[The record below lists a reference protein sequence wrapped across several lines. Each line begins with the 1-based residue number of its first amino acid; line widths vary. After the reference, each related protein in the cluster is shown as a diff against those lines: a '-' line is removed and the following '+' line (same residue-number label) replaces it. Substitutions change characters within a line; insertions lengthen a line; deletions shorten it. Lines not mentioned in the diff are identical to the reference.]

1 MNKRIST
8 LFAASLLLSSV
19 FGSVWAEQL
28 KIGVQA
34 KKVESG
40 QTYHLVMTKGSDQY
54 AYGFNGYSEEN
65 NLISSTYA
73 KVAATTD
80 ANVDPEVY
88 LWEVTEVSL
97 KDVTGKDQYAY
108 ELKNVKTKQVL
119 RFSSSFMTELS
130 TTQTALDNSTTKVV
144 FGNYLKYDSESEG
157 ATFDH
162 NQWLYVAADMMQN
175 PTSYVPLDMNGNM
188 LQPSTTGTGYVFN
201 LYKAAEEEVYDTELN
216 KLYNSAGF
224 NLKLDDKYKDIENIF
239 DDSRIKAIHVS
250 PAVTV
255 EDGYSFPEG
264 TYFAVSTPAGNYADA
279 DDQLAYLM
287 DCEFIVV
294 DPSLANNVSDSADEQ
309 KEGRGFM
316 FTTATGRELNKYTVT
331 NKDDIDP
338 TKQAG
343 NSEISVYNA
352 CFKVQKTATASGKY
366 SIGLPN
372 FRYEASAGTYAEK
385 SNLILNIAEKKYG
398 SETYLTT
405 QTGTTAYIF
414 TFVESNAV
422 EATEFLN
429 ADGAAIYNIQFVS
442 GEDDDKDELNKYL
455 YAPAYAKKLYAK
467 GAVLTDTNMPEFQF
481 VITNVSG
488 NNITFTNR
496 ANNNVKFTAKLF
508 TEENGAYSL
517 AIASNSQEV
526 NKFDVLNV
534 KENGD
539 VECPAKN
546 VNLDLKW
553 VKLTTP
559 ESTDKFNGT
568 WNVAD
573 ESKVTISFA
582 RDNTPTSNKLYPV
595 IEGTAFKAPTND
607 IADAAQ
613 WQLVKSEDPEYLTRT
628 YAYLVGEGDDAEIKY
643 MSKGDTT
650 AYYTYNVQLIE
661 DGEAVDKYLKNGSAT
676 LVTGNSKPTEYVIK
690 DNVDGSVA
698 IVAKYASNEALA
710 FAAWNDEENDL
721 DELMKDSNKQLTLS
735 KFNTEL
741 THANYIKTYLLSE
754 APEVSW
760 PGEEGH
766 VSIQSELGNY
776 ISMNEDHDGIVV
788 NNEEEVYYLNVT
800 DKDAV
805 VPSFYI
811 SKGVGTADRMFLFN
825 PADSVNY
832 YVAAGQYDREYEWAK
847 GMTKAI
853 FKAGQLNETSDTLT
867 TEIKGKVAK
876 VAMKADNAGTQA
888 GLNFFK
894 FQIVETADGDG
905 YYYIRQKNV
914 GDKRYLANWSD
925 KLTWESREKA
935 TLFHLEGVDAPT
947 ANEGVT
953 ATEVKVVAYDG
964 AINIKNAAGKNV
976 VVSTILG
983 QIVANEVLTS
993 DNATISVPAG
1003 IAIVSVDGEEAVK
1016 VSVR

>member
-1 MNKRIST
+1 MNKKVST
-8 LFAASLLLSSV
+8 LLTCGLILGGSLLSSSAFAEILKLGEKVTEIPDGGGYYYMV
-19 FGSVWAEQL
+19 FGGDRAYGIDGVSKETNTINDGFANEDEDLNLQGYIWKVVGTSQFGEYSYTFENAL
-28 KIGVQA
+28 TGDVLRYDATGKIVLDRN
-34 KKVESG
+34 VES
-40 QTYHLVMTKGSDQY
+40 SD
-54 AYGFNGYSEEN
+54 A
-65 NLISSTYA
+65 STSFKFDA
-73 KVAATTD
+73 E
-80 ANVDPEVY
+80 ANV
-88 LWEVTEVSL
+88 
-97 KDVTGKDQYAY
+97 
-108 ELKNVKTKQVL
+108 
-119 RFSSSFMTELS
+119 
-130 TTQTALDNSTTKVV
+130 
-144 FGNYLKYDSESEG
+144 YDGSG
-157 ATFDH
+157 
-162 NQWLYVAADMMQN
+162 QWLYPNSDAITNDEN
-175 PTSYVPLDMNGNM
+175 TTSYGEG
-188 LQPSTTGTGYVFN
+188 TTKDELALVGYQTSGAKVGLV
-201 LYKAAEEEVYDTELN
+201 LYKALDVEVGDTELN
-216 KLYNSAGF
+216 SLYNSAGF
-224 NLKLDDKYKDIENIF
+224 NLKLDDKYSDVENIF
-239 DDSRIKAIHVS
+239 DNSKIKAIDVDGV
-250 PAVTV
+250 AV
-255 EDGYSFPEG
+255 EDGYSFPAG
-264 TYFAVSTPAGNYADA
+264 TYFAVSTPAGSYADA
-279 DDQLAYLM
+279 DDKLAYLM

-294 DPSLANNVSDSADEQ
+294 DPRNNISDSADEQ
-309 KEGRGFM
+309 KAGRGFL
-316 FTTATGRELNKYTVT
+316 FTTATGRQLNKYTVT
-331 NKDDIDP
+331 NKDDIDE

-343 NSEISVYNA
+343 SSEISVYNA
-352 CFKVQKTATASGKY
+352 CFKVQKTATSSGKY
-366 SIGLPN
+366 SIGLPK
-372 FRYEASAGTYAEK
+372 FRYEASAGTYDEK
-385 SNLILNIAEKKYG
+385 SDLILNIAEKKYG
-398 SETYLTT
+398 SNTYLTT

-422 EATEFLN
+422 DATEFLN

-442 GEDDDKDELNKYL
+442 GQDDDTDELNKYL
-455 YAPAYAKKLYAK
+455 YAPAYYQTGEVNLYAK
-467 GAVLTDTNMPEFQF
+467 GAALTDTNMPEFQF

-488 NNITFTNR
+488 NDITFTSR
-496 ANNNVKFTAKLF
+496 ANNKTSFTAKLF
-508 TEENGAYSL
+508 KEEGGAYSL
-517 AIASNSQEV
+517 AIADNSAHK
-526 NKFDVLNV
+526 KFDVLNIDEDGNV
-534 KENGD
+534 D
-539 VECPAKN
+539 VVATNSPTNSPELN
-546 VNLDLKW
+546 LKW

-573 ESKVTISFA
+573 ESKVTLSFA

-595 IEGTAFKAPTND
+595 INEDDEFTTPTND
-607 IADAAQ
+607 IIDAAQ
-613 WQLVKSEDPEYLTRT
+613 WQLVKSEEPTYITRS
-628 YAYLVGEGDDAEIKY
+628 YAYVVGEGDDAEVKY
-643 MSKGDTT
+643 VSLGDTT
-650 AYYTYNVQLIE
+650 AYYTYNIQLIQ
-661 DGEAVDKYLKNGSAT
+661 DGEAVDKYLKNGQANPVPEAS
-676 LVTGNSKPTEYVIK
+676 NPTEYVIK
-690 DNVDGSVA
+690 DNVDGSVS
-698 IVAKYASNEALA
+698 IMEDYSSNKALA
-710 FAAWNDEENDL
+710 FKAKTNTKNEL
-721 DELMKDSNKQLTLS
+721 DELMVAGNAGLDNATFTEES
-735 KFNTEL
+735 K
-741 THANYIKTYLLSE
+741 ANYIKTYLLSE

-776 ISMNEDHDGIVV
+776 ISMNDDNDGIVV

-825 PADSVNY
+825 PTDSAKY
-832 YVAAGQYDREYEWAK
+832 YVAAGEFNREYEWAE

-894 FQIVETADGDG
+894 FQIVETGDGDG

-925 KLTWESREKA
+925 KLTWETRDKA

-947 ANEGVT
+947 ANEGVA

-1016 VSVR
+1016 VSVK

>member
-8 LFAASLLLSSV
+8 LFAASLLFSSV
-19 FGSVWAEQL
+19 FGSAFAENL
-28 KIGVQA
+28 KLGTLAEEVKDGETYFFVQNNGKKIYGFTEFDQNTNTVTQGVA
-34 KKVESG
+34 TDGDDVANVGAYLWKVTFDTKDPAGTQYVYVLENVYTG
-40 QTYHLVMTKGSDQY
+40 QTLSFDPATGEVVTKMDTEGIVPGIAFGANLNEYAGEAVVRSWAKANDGGKVFLNLTSSKMTLVENTNAKEF
-54 AYGFNGYSEEN
+54 GF
-65 NLISSTYA
+65 
-73 KVAATTD
+73 
-80 ANVDPEVY
+80 
-88 LWEVTEVSL
+88 
-97 KDVTGKDQYAY
+97 Y
-108 ELKNVKTKQVL
+108 E
-119 RFSSSFMTELS
+119 
-130 TTQTALDNSTTKVV
+130 AGDIVV
-144 FGNYLKYDSESEG
+144 E
-157 ATFDH
+157 
-162 NQWLYVAADMMQN
+162 
-175 PTSYVPLDMNGNM
+175 
-188 LQPSTTGTGYVFN
+188 
-201 LYKAAEEEVYDTELN
+201 DTELN
-216 KLYNSAGF
+216 NLYNSAGF
-224 NLKLDDKYKDIENIF
+224 NLKLDDEYKDVENIF
-239 DDSRIKAIHVS
+239 ADSRIKAID
-250 PAVTV
+250 V
-255 EDGYSFPEG
+255 EGVNVETGYSFPKG
-264 TYFAVSTPAGNYADA
+264 TYFAVSTPAGSYADCKNNA
-279 DDQLAYLM
+279 ERLAYLM

-294 DPSLANNVSDSADEQ
+294 SPTENISDSAAEQ
-309 KEGRGFM
+309 KEGRGFV
-316 FTTATGRELNKYTVT
+316 FTTMSGRELNKYTET
-331 NKDDIDP
+331 DKNAIDA
-338 TKQAG
+338 TKQATG
-343 NSEISVYNA
+343 SEISVYNA
-352 CFKVQKTATASGKY
+352 CFSVKKKATASGKY
-366 SIGLPN
+366 ALSLPN
-372 FRYEASAGTYAEK
+372 FRYEASAGTYDEK
-385 SNLILNIAEKKYG
+385 TNLIIDIAEKKYG
-398 SETYLTT
+398 SSTYLTT
-405 QTGTTAYIF
+405 QTSTVPSYIF

-422 EATEFLN
+422 AATKFLN

-442 GEDDDKDELNKYL
+442 GEDDDKDEINKYL
-455 YAPAYAKKLYAK
+455 FAPAYADKLYAK
-467 GAVLTDTNMPEFQF
+467 GAVLTDTDMPEFQF

-488 NNITFTNR
+488 NDITFTSR
-496 ANNNVKFTAKLF
+496 ARNSVKFTAKLF
-508 TEENGAYSL
+508 EEENGAYSL
-517 AIASNSQEV
+517 AIASNSTLSE
-526 NKFDVLNV
+526 FDILNV
-534 KENGD
+534 DENGD
-539 VECPAKN
+539 VATAAANE
-546 VNLDLKW
+546 NLNLKW
-553 VKLTTP
+553 IKLTTP

-595 IEGTAFKAPTND
+595 VTDKYAFTTPTNE

-613 WQLVKSEDPEYLTRT
+613 WQLIKSEDPKYLTRT

-643 MSKGDTT
+643 MSLGDTT
-650 AYYTYNVQLIE
+650 AYYTYNIQLIQ
-661 DGEAVDKYLKNGSAT
+661 DGEAVADKYLKSNNSGATFVAETSAT
-676 LVTGNSKPTEYVIK
+676 DFVIK
-690 DNVDGSVA
+690 DNVDGSVSV
-698 IVAKYASNEALA
+698 VASYTSNDALA
-710 FAAWNDEENDL
+710 FAKWDNTENEL
-721 DELMKDSNKQLTLS
+721 DELMKSGNKNLITS
-735 KFNTEL
+735 DFKDEL
-741 THANYIKTYLLSE
+741 TKANFIKTYFLSE